1 VLIDNDF
8 VKAEHDYRRQ
18 RLSELYPAQRRRR
31 SGPYTAAKQKKPW
44 NQIVVK
50 VRKAAAE

>member
-1 VLIDNDF
+1 MLIDNEF
-8 VKAEHDYRRQ
+8 VKAEHQYRRH
-18 RLSELYPAQRRRR
+18 RLSELYPKQRRQR
-31 SGPYTAAKQKKPW
+31 SGPYPATTQKKRW

>member
-1 VLIDNDF
+1 MLIDIAF
-8 VKAEHDYRRQ
+8 VKAEHLYRRH
-18 RLSELYPAQRRRR
+18 RLSELYPDQRRQR
-31 SGPYTAAKQKKPW
+31 SGPYPAAKQKKRW